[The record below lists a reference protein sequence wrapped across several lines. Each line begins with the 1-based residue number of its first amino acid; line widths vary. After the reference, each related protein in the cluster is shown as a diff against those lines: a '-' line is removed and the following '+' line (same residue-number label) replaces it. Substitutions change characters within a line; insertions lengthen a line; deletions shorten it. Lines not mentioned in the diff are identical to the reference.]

1 MNTNTETTTTN
12 ETELVESWNKNHD
25 IGDQIEIQ
33 DEKGHKHKAIIRTKA
48 FIGRGNIAK
57 VVLMNPR
64 GLFSVRKILN
74 KKVFVNPPTK
84 EKEKRAK
91 KVQKE
96 PTNHKRHY
104 TKQKAGFNGV
114 VIADQRRNFY
124 KLKDHLLKMIKEN
137 NQAEITK
144 ITINLMFPP
153 IHSMWGIIKSTEQ
166 FEVFIQKY
174 GMKIDQE
181 VDSKYIIKAK

>member
-1 MNTNTETTTTN
+1 MNTETTTN
-12 ETELVESWNKNHD
+12 EAALVESWNKDHN

-74 KKVFVNPPTK
+74 KKVFVNPLK
-84 EKEKRAK
+84 EKEKRTE

-104 TKQKAGFNGV
+104 TK
-114 VIADQRRNFY
+114 
-124 KLKDHLLKMIKEN
+124 
-137 NQAEITK
+137 
-144 ITINLMFPP
+144 
-153 IHSMWGIIKSTEQ
+153 
-166 FEVFIQKY
+166 
-174 GMKIDQE
+174 
-181 VDSKYIIKAK
+181 